1 MERRLEG
8 EVQEDAVLISPKKPR
23 IGLTEEEIRAL
34 GRAMKQEDGAKIEI
48 EEDKYK
54 RVDEEN
60 KEKEDETEEEEA
72 EGEREEESA
81 KWKKAS
87 EALKAGVEAGARETK
102 IKAQVVEEGKEE
114 QKGELML
121 IQIEEKPGKDGSTPM
136 PGSSSLADFSS
147 EEESPVTTSATS

>member
-1 MERRLEG
+1 MLAWDGITRKYE
-8 EVQEDAVLISPKKPR
+8 K
-23 IGLTEEEIRAL
+23 
-34 GRAMKQEDGAKIEI
+34 DGAKIEI

-87 EALKAGVEAGARETK
+87 EALKAGVEAGAGETK